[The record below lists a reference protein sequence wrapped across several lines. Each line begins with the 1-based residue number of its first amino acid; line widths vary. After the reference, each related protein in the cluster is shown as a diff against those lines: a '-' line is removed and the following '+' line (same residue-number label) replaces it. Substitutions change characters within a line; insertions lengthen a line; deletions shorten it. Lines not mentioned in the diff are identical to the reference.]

1 MDGHKKDLQNVT
13 RQSSVDHVAL
23 NCRTAYRTRLL
34 VSGPAPWFEEL
45 GEQAN
50 AGIGLDMAS
59 SFEMTRRVEFC
70 ETDMAGIVHFS
81 NFYKW
86 MEQAEHE
93 FFRTQGLSIVR
104 HLPDG
109 STIGWPRVSAQC
121 RFESPARY
129 EDVLTVLLTVQ
140 RIGMKSLTFDVIFR
154 NGERNVARGSMKTV
168 CCIVRPGHG
177 LESME
182 IPEEYRTRFEEHP
195 EEQTGS

>member
-1 MDGHKKDLQNVT
+1 
-13 RQSSVDHVAL
+13 
-23 NCRTAYRTRLL
+23 
-34 VSGPAPWFEEL
+34 
-45 GEQAN
+45 
-50 AGIGLDMAS
+50 MAS

-109 STIGWPRVSAQC
+109 VTIGWPRVSAQC

-129 EDVLTVLLTVQ
+129 EDILTVILTVQ
-140 RIGMKSLTFDVIFR
+140 RIGMKSLTFDVVFR
-154 NGERNVARGSMKTV
+154 NGDRNIARGSMKTV
-168 CCIVRPGHG
+168 CCVLRPGLG
-177 LESME
+177 LESLE
-182 IPEEYRTRFEEHP
+182 IPDEYRSRFEEHP
-195 EEQTGS
+195 EEQTGT